1 MDAVTSRD
9 ELREAARL
17 ALNCAVMRHA
27 VTLARW
33 IGDGHRQV
41 TSGQVL
47 RKADVSAAGTAL
59 GVDVPAKLRTMA
71 DVPALHRPW
80 CVAVGT
86 GLLRVSGGRVTAGPA
101 LAAWPPGDAELLA
114 GWLAGLRAVCAAE
127 SYPQD
132 EDSVRLLVLA
142 LLAVLSEKGARFP
155 RGLWPAVHDA
165 LDKLCEECD
174 MDAWQARQAAYRYDD
189 ATEGKPRFVLSGL
202 EGLVR
207 LLAGFGAVAGGAG
220 KPVLTP
226 LGRWA
231 AESLRAGLPVL
242 ADPSRTAAELIAE
255 AAQFGDI
262 EQRDHVAQGWLAGR
276 DPVDTAREILAA
288 AEGMPPLLRGVAVG
302 VAELLGKDA
311 LPAWQEMAALP
322 HIGPRVREVLAIWDA
337 GPELSEA
344 DWRWLGVELSAAALA
359 GSGPDEALTCV
370 WESMPGA
377 DLDERLS
384 AALATGHPD
393 AAELVRAVAEF
404 AASGAPRSVDQV
416 AELKVSLARFR
427 PPVWRRVQLPVTAT
441 LGDLH
446 AVIQVLFDWDGD
458 HLHEFRVG
466 KKRYSDSF
474 ANLDWAEDE
483 DAVRVRDA
491 FAGGGKVRY
500 TYDFGASWEHE
511 VTLERT
517 LARDAGRQYPVCV
530 AFRGDSPDEYW
541 PGDEEDDDH
550 ADEPEPFDL
559 ADVNER
565 LAGLS

>member
-1 MDAVTSRD
+1 VDTVTSPD

-17 ALNCAVMRHA
+17 ALDCAVMGQA
-27 VTLARW
+27 MALARW
-33 IGDGHRQV
+33 IGSGRRQV

-47 RKADVSAAGTAL
+47 RKTDALAAGAAL
-59 GVDVPAKLRTMA
+59 GVDVPPKLRTMA

-86 GLLRVSGGRVTAGPA
+86 GLLRVSGGWVTVGPA

-142 LLAVLSEKGARFP
+142 LLAVLGEQGPRFP

-165 LDKLCEECD
+165 LDELCDECD
-174 MDAWQARQAAYRYDD
+174 MDEWQVRHAAYRYDD
-189 ATEGKPRFVLSGL
+189 ATAGKPRFVLSGL

-207 LLAGFGAVAGGAG
+207 LLAGFGAVTGGAG

-231 AESLRAGLPVL
+231 AGNLRDGLPVL
-242 ADPSRTAAELIAE
+242 ADPSQTAAELIAE
-255 AAQFGDI
+255 AAQFGDM
-262 EQRDHVAQGWLAGR
+262 EQRDHVAGGWLAGR
-276 DPVDTAREILAA
+276 DPTGAAREILAA
-288 AEGMPPLLRGVAVG
+288 AEGMPSLLRGVAVG
-302 VAELLGKDA
+302 VAELLGDDA

-344 DWRWLGVELSAAALA
+344 DWRWLGVEAAAAALA
-359 GSGPDEALTCV
+359 GGGPDEALTCV

-446 AVIQVLFDWDGD
+446 DVIQVLFGWDGD

-466 KKRYSDSF
+466 KKHYSDSF
-474 ANLDWAEDE
+474 ANLEGAEDE
-483 DAVRVRDA
+483 ETVRMRDA
-491 FAGGGKVRY
+491 FAGGGKVGY

-511 VTLERT
+511 VTLEKT
-517 LARDAGRQYPVCV
+517 LAREAGRKYPVCV
-530 AFRGDSPDEYW
+530 AFRADSPVEYW
-541 PGDEEDDDH
+541 SGDEED
-550 ADEPEPFDL
+550 AAEPEPFDL
-559 ADVNER
+559 AEVNKR
-565 LAGLS
+565 LSAQHHP

>member
-1 MDAVTSRD
+1 MG
-9 ELREAARL
+9 
-17 ALNCAVMRHA
+17 HA

-47 RKADVSAAGTAL
+47 RKADVPAAATAL
-59 GVDVPAKLRTMA
+59 GVDVPVKLRTMA

-86 GLLRVSGGRVTAGPA
+86 GLLRVSGGRVTGGPA
-101 LAAWPPGDAELLA
+101 VAAWPPGDVELLA

-132 EDSVRLLVLA
+132 EDSLRLLVLA
-142 LLAVLSEKGARFP
+142 LLAVLGEKGARFP
-155 RGLWPAVHDA
+155 RGLWPAVRDA
-165 LDKLCEECD
+165 LDELCEECD
-174 MDAWQARQAAYRYDD
+174 MDAWQPRQAAYRYDD
-189 ATEGKPRFVLSGL
+189 ATAGKPRFDLSGL

-207 LLAGFGAVAGGAG
+207 LLVSFGAVTGGVG

-231 AESLRAGLPVL
+231 AESLRAGLPVR
-242 ADPSRTAAELIAE
+242 ADPLQTAAELIAE
-255 AAQFGDI
+255 AAQFSDI
-262 EQRDHVAQGWLAGR
+262 EQRDHVASGWLAGR
-276 DPVDTAREILAA
+276 DPVAAVREILTA
-288 AEGMPPLLRGVAVG
+288 AEAMPSLLRDVAVG
-302 VAELLGKDA
+302 VAELAGEDA
-311 LPAWQEMAALP
+311 LPAWQEMAAMPL
-322 HIGPRVREVLAIWDA
+322 IGPRVREVLAIWDA
-337 GPELSEA
+337 GPELGEA
-344 DWRWLGVELSAAALA
+344 DWRWLGVEAAAAALA

-370 WESMPGA
+370 WESVPGA

-393 AAELVRAVAEF
+393 AAELTRAVAEF

-474 ANLDWAEDE
+474 ADLDGAEDE
-483 DAVRVRDA
+483 EAVRVREA
-491 FAGGGKVRY
+491 FAGGGKVGY
-500 TYDFGASWEHE
+500 TYDFGTSWEHE
-511 VTLERT
+511 VTLEKT
-517 LARDAGRQYPVCV
+517 LTREADRRYPVCV

-541 PGDEEDDDH
+541 SGDEEE
-550 ADEPEPFDL
+550 AAEPEPFDL
-559 ADVNER
+559 AEVNER